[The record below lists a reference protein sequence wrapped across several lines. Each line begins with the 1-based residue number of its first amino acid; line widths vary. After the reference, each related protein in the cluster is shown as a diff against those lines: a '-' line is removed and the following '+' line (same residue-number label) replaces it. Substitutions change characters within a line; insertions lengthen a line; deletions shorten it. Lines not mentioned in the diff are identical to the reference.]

1 MQADH
6 TSDSMQYFVGGISF
20 GGLLAAHTAAS
31 SHRKWDGIVLLAPAI
46 DVETTYLWT
55 LQRYLTDLL
64 VWLMPTWSIV
74 PPIPK
79 EDLTRD
85 KSAIEEFDADPLNHR
100 GPLKMRL
107 CWAALQGMTALTVER
122 RAAITAPLL
131 ILHGAADKVTSP
143 KLSKV
148 FFDQVGSKIKAY
160 HALPDQLHLLLHE
173 LEKKENARWRAS
185 TRGISTQSA
194 STCTLAPSPL

>member
-31 SHRKWDGIVLLAPAI
+31 SHRKWGGIVLLAPAI
-46 DVETTYLWT
+46 DVETTYLWA
-55 LQRYLTDLL
+55 LQRYLTISWCGSCPLANPL
-64 VWLMPTWSIV
+64 KIILI
-74 PPIPK
+74 
-79 EDLTRD
+79 DLTRD
-85 KSAIEEFDADPLNHR
+85 KPAIEEFDADPLNHR

-107 CWAALQGMTALTVER
+107 CWAALQGMTALTVES

-143 KLSKV
+143 KLSNV
-148 FFDQVGSKIKAY
+148 FFDQVESKIKAY

-173 LEKKENARWRAS
+173 LEKKENARLIFDWIIDGEHPPAE
-185 TRGISTQSA
+185 
-194 STCTLAPSPL
+194 